1 MTSPIDDYIARVHE
15 QPGITPTRV
24 AGEPGAVTTPYER
37 PARKPWIGAMEP
49 EAGTS
54 PPWDGGPRPQVQE
67 AQRTAGMMITPG
79 RAYGFFTDTTLC
91 IGCKACEVACKQWN
105 NLPAEGFHF
114 TGVSY
119 DNTRDLSATTWRHV
133 HFVEQFDESR
143 FDTLGP
149 QQTARREEARETHR
163 FGAQELR
170 LDMPDGQET
179 AALDTP
185 GAAAQ
190 DVSGAVVPDG
200 GGTAASAPWGEPPAQ
215 FEPWGNLTTSEQ
227 WAKPGQ
233 RWLFMSDVCKHCVN
247 APCLEACPTGSI
259 IRTEFDTVLV
269 QQDVCN
275 GCGYCQ
281 PACPFGV
288 IEIDR
293 QGTGKA
299 HKCTLCYDRLKDG
312 LEPACAKTCPTD
324 SIRFGPVDEL
334 LARAQERVAELRARG
349 VPAYLYG
356 SGGVL
361 EDECDTSELGG
372 LNAFFL
378 LIDRPEV
385 YNLPAVVKRP
395 SANTATGLLAAAF
408 AGVALA
414 AATMLAFRSGR

>member
-1 MTSPIDDYIARVHE
+1 MSSPSMSA
-15 QPGITPTRV
+15 QGTGSGTR
-24 AGEPGAVTTPYER
+24 GR
-37 PARKPWIGAMEP
+37 
-49 EAGTS
+49 EA
-54 PPWDGGPRPQVQE
+54 
-67 AQRTAGMMITPG
+67 ITPG

-105 NLPAEGFHF
+105 NLPADGFHF

-133 HFVEQFDESR
+133 VFVEQFDESR
-143 FDTLGP
+143 F
-149 QQTARREEARETHR
+149 E
-163 FGAQELR
+163 
-170 LDMPDGQET
+170 
-179 AALDTP
+179 
-185 GAAAQ
+185 
-190 DVSGAVVPDG
+190 S
-200 GGTAASAPWGEPPAQ
+200 WGEPSAE

-281 PACPFGV
+281 AACPFGV

-324 SIRFGPVDEL
+324 SIQFGPVDEL
-334 LARAQERVAELRARG
+334 IERARVRVAELRARG

-356 SGGVL
+356 SGGIL
-361 EDECDTSELGG
+361 EDDCDTSDLGG

>member
-1 MTSPIDDYIARVHE
+1 MSSPSMSA
-15 QPGITPTRV
+15 QGTGSGTR
-24 AGEPGAVTTPYER
+24 GR
-37 PARKPWIGAMEP
+37 
-49 EAGTS
+49 EA
-54 PPWDGGPRPQVQE
+54 
-67 AQRTAGMMITPG
+67 ITPG

-105 NLPAEGFHF
+105 NLPADGFHF

-119 DNTRDLSATTWRHV
+119 DNTRYLSATTWRHV
-133 HFVEQFDESR
+133 VFVEQFDESR
-143 FDTLGP
+143 F
-149 QQTARREEARETHR
+149 E
-163 FGAQELR
+163 
-170 LDMPDGQET
+170 
-179 AALDTP
+179 
-185 GAAAQ
+185 
-190 DVSGAVVPDG
+190 S
-200 GGTAASAPWGEPPAQ
+200 WGEPSAE

>member
-1 MTSPIDDYIARVHE
+1 MSSPSMRA
-15 QPGITPTRV
+15 QGTGSGTR
-24 AGEPGAVTTPYER
+24 GR
-37 PARKPWIGAMEP
+37 
-49 EAGTS
+49 EA
-54 PPWDGGPRPQVQE
+54 
-67 AQRTAGMMITPG
+67 ITPG

-105 NLPAEGFHF
+105 NLPADGFHF

-133 HFVEQFDESR
+133 VFDEQFDESR
-143 FDTLGP
+143 F
-149 QQTARREEARETHR
+149 
-163 FGAQELR
+163 
-170 LDMPDGQET
+170 
-179 AALDTP
+179 
-185 GAAAQ
+185 
-190 DVSGAVVPDG
+190 
-200 GGTAASAPWGEPPAQ
+200 ASWGEPSAE

-378 LIDRPEV
+378 LIDR
-385 YNLPAVVKRP
+385 
-395 SANTATGLLAAAF
+395 
-408 AGVALA
+408 
-414 AATMLAFRSGR
+414 